1 MKNKNCLY
9 RGFMLIMCMCI
20 LICGLAGC
28 QKEEELIIT
37 NDTGTT
43 IGNIAMSRGSFAYQN
58 GLLYFS
64 DPMTIFEYDMESGKT
79 VFFPTDTLDQGD
91 LHITQN
97 HIVFGGTVK
106 VKEDYKTC
114 AIAVTKD
121 GKKTT
126 TVFEPSV
133 GCGCLYLNEKEAY
146 YLSAI
151 GGDLFHRDMETDVE
165 TKLLEKVHSYS
176 LTDSHLY
183 VTQIVDEKCVLKAR
197 LCSEDD
203 FFEIP
208 LTFEPLQVLA
218 ANNELF
224 INQKKPHQVVR
235 YCEGEETPLPIHSVK
250 YQYLNGKIIYS
261 DDKTFKN
268 SSWTVKSYDLDT
280 GAEQVL
286 CEGVFEF
293 GVFEEGFAVFWCRTE
308 TGSVWKLFDFETNEL
323 KKIYPSA

>member
-9 RGFMLIMCMCI
+9 RGFLLIMCMCI
-20 LICGLAGC
+20 LICGLSGC
-28 QKEEELIIT
+28 QKDEELIIT
-37 NDTGTT
+37 NGTGTT
-43 IGNIAMSRGSFAYQN
+43 MGNIAMSRGTFAYQN
-58 GLLYFS
+58 GLLYFL
-64 DPMTIFEYDMESGKT
+64 DPETIFEYDMDSGKT
-79 VFFPTDTLDQGD
+79 VFFPTETLDQCD
-91 LHITQN
+91 MHITQN
-97 HIVFGGTVK
+97 HVVFCGTVK
-106 VKEDYKTC
+106 VKEGYKTC
-114 AIAVTKD
+114 AIAMTKD
-121 GKKTT
+121 GKRIT

-133 GCGCLYLNEKEAY
+133 GCGHLYLNENEAY

-151 GGDLFHRDMETDVE
+151 DGDLFHRDMETDVE

-197 LCSEDD
+197 FHGEDA
-203 FFEIP
+203 FYEIP

-235 YCEGEETPLPIHSVK
+235 YCDGEEIPLPIHSVK

-308 TGSVWKLFDFETNEL
+308 TGSVWKIFDFETNEL
-323 KKIYPSA
+323 KQIYPSA

>member
-9 RGFMLIMCMCI
+9 RGLLLLTCVYM

-43 IGNIAMSRGSFAYQN
+43 MGNIAMGRGCFAYQN

-64 DPMTIFEYDMESGKT
+64 DVANIFEYDMESGKT
-79 VFFPTDTLDQGD
+79 VFFPANTLDPNN

-97 HIVFGGTVK
+97 HIVFSGYNET
-106 VKEDYKTC
+106 YKTVSL
-114 AIAVTKD
+114 AITKD
-121 GKKTT
+121 GKKTS

-146 YLSAI
+146 YLGAI
-151 GGDLFHRDMETDVE
+151 GGDLFHRDMEAGIE
-165 TKLLEKVHSYS
+165 TMLLQKVQSYS
-176 LTDSHLY
+176 LTDSQLY
-183 VTQIVDEKCVLKAR
+183 VTQNVDEKYVLKTR
-197 LCSEDD
+197 VLGEDD
-203 FFEIP
+203 FKEIP
-208 LTFEPLQVLA
+208 LTFEPIQVLA
-218 ANNELF
+218 ADNTLF
-224 INQKKPHQVVR
+224 LQQKKPYQIVR
-235 YCEGEETPLPIHSVK
+235 YCDGEETLLPIHSVK
-250 YQYLNGKIIYS
+250 YQYLNGKLIYS

-268 SSWTVKSYDLDT
+268 SSWTVKSYDLVT

-308 TGSVWKLFDFETNEL
+308 TGSVWKIFDFETNEL
-323 KKIYPSA
+323 KQIYPSA

>member
-1 MKNKNCLY
+1 MKNKNCLC
-9 RGFMLIMCMCI
+9 RGFLLLTCVCI

-43 IGNIAMSRGSFAYQN
+43 MGNIAMGRGCFAYQN

-64 DPMTIFEYDMESGKT
+64 DPETIFEYDMESGKT
-79 VFFPTDTLDQGD
+79 VFFPANTVDPNN

-97 HIVFGGTVK
+97 HIIVAGFDENY
-106 VKEDYKTC
+106 KEC
-114 AIAVTKD
+114 AMAITKD
-121 GKKTT
+121 GKKTS

-133 GCGCLYLNEKEAY
+133 GAYCLYLNEKEAY
-146 YLSAI
+146 YLSAM

-165 TKLLEKVHSYS
+165 TKLLEKIQSYYLS
-176 LTDSHLY
+176 DGHLY
-183 VTQIVDEKCVLKAR
+183 VTQNVDEKYVLKAR
-197 LCSEDD
+197 AHGEND
-203 FFEIP
+203 FYEIP
-208 LTFEPLQVLA
+208 LSFEPIQVLA
-218 ANNELF
+218 GDNELF
-224 INQKKPHQVVR
+224 LQQKKPYQIVR
-235 YCEGEETPLPIHSVK
+235 YCGGEETLLPIHSVK
-250 YQYLNGKIIYS
+250 YQYLNGKLIYS

-268 SSWTVKSYDLDT
+268 SSWTVKSYVLVT

-308 TGSVWKLFDFETNEL
+308 TGSVWKIFDFETNEL
-323 KKIYPSA
+323 KQIYPSA